1 MSEKPK
7 EEKRSHRAED
17 IEELREVLKA
27 VRSEVPGLL
36 KDITGPLKEL
46 MTLAADEKQA
56 KERAKAIAVF
66 YKELMVGGM
75 GEETAM
81 KMTEQQFASPVSI
94 LEKLV
99 GSRRRVEIHKSHP
112 DEEKD

>member
-7 EEKRSHRAED
+7 EERRHKVED
-17 IEELREVLKA
+17 VEDLREVLKA

-66 YKELMVGGM
+66 YKELVAGGIS
-75 GEETAM
+75 EEAAM

-94 LEKLV
+94 LEKLASS
-99 GSRRRVEIHKSHP
+99 GRRIEIHKRHH

>member
-7 EEKRSHRAED
+7 EERRHKVED

-66 YKELMVGGM
+66 YKELIAGGM
-75 GEETAM
+75 SEEAAM

-99 GSRRRVEIHKSHP
+99 GSGGRRVEIHKRHH